1 MEYIKSFNENQNSE
15 ILELKDFCEIN
26 LAYLLDHGIELEVVE
41 NPGGFKSFI
50 LIKVRLYIYKRTLIK
65 INKFTLFFS
74 EWDNLKDYIIPF
86 ITRLNNEYLVQ
97 KEINFLKKAGN
108 HMVKTNSIIDDTV
121 PNFYEVRC
129 IYIWLKVNNNKILK
143 K

>member
-1 MEYIKSFNENQNSE
+1 MEYIKSFNENQNIE

-41 NPGGFKSFI
+41 NPGVFKNFV
-50 LIKVRLYIYKRTLIK
+50 LVKIK
-65 INKFTLFFS
+65 KFTLFFS

-97 KEINFLKKAGN
+97 KEINFFKKTGNN
-108 HMVKTNSIIDDTV
+108 HMVKTNSVIDDTV
-121 PNFYEVRC
+121 PNFYEVGC
-129 IYIWLKVNNNKILK
+129 IYIWLRVNNNKILK
-143 K
+143 NK

>member
-1 MEYIKSFNENQNSE
+1 MEYIKSFNENQNTE
-15 ILELKDFCEIN
+15 ILELKDFCEVN
-26 LAYLLDHGIELEVVE
+26 LAYLLDYGVELEVVE
-41 NPGGFKSFI
+41 KPSGFKSFI
-50 LIKVRLYIYKRTLIK
+50 LVK
-65 INKFTLFFS
+65 INKFTLFLS

-97 KEINFLKKAGN
+97 EKINFLKKTGNN
-108 HMVKTNSIIDDTV
+108 HMVKTNSVIDDTV
-121 PNFYEVRC
+121 PNFYEVGC

>member
-1 MEYIKSFNENQNSE
+1 MKYIRSFNENQNIE

-26 LAYLLDHGIELEVVE
+26 LAYLLDYGIELEFVE
-41 NPGGFKSFI
+41 NPGGFKNFV
-50 LIKVRLYIYKRTLIK
+50 LVKIK
-65 INKFTLFFS
+65 KFTSFFS

-97 KEINFLKKAGN
+97 KEINFLKKTGNN
-108 HMVKTNSIIDDTV
+108 HMVKTNSVIDDIV
-121 PNFYEVRC
+121 PNFYEVGC
-129 IYIWLKVNNNKILK
+129 IYIWLKVSNKFTPFEKLK

>member
-1 MEYIKSFNENQNSE
+1 MEYIKSFNENQNTE

-26 LAYLLDHGIELEVVE
+26 LAYLLDYGIELEVVE
-41 NPGGFKSFI
+41 NPGGFKNFV
-50 LIKVRLYIYKRTLIK
+50 LVK

-86 ITRLNNEYLVQ
+86 ITRLNNEYLIL
-97 KEINFLKKAGN
+97 KEINFLKKTGN
-108 HMVKTNSIIDDTV
+108 DHMIKTNSIIDDTV
-121 PNFYEVRC
+121 PNFYEIGC
-129 IYIWLKVNNNKILK
+129 IYIWLKVSNKFTPFEKLK

>member
-50 LIKVRLYIYKRTLIK
+50 LIK